1 MKPLPPYSRII
12 GLDLHPRHFGY
23 AVVEVNG
30 TPELFDWG
38 VSRTEGRVKD
48 SAARRIRRLI
58 KMWQPSFIV
67 LEDLAP
73 QRARRARRVRWL
85 ISLIKK
91 EACRGRIS
99 SCIVDRKWV
108 SQALDSGERLT
119 KDQQASILAQRFP
132 VLQWKLPAP
141 RGPGASEDY
150 RMGIFDAVALA
161 LGYVA
166 KRMRMKANTLCEH
179 IML

>member
-1 MKPLPPYSRII
+1 MKPLPPYTRII

-23 AVVEVNG
+23 AVVEMNG
-30 TPELFDWG
+30 TPELFDRG

-48 SAARRIRRLI
+48 SAARRIRRLV

-73 QRARRARRVRWL
+73 QRARRVRRF

-91 EACRGRIS
+91 EARRGRIS
-99 SCIVDRKWV
+99 FCIVDRKWI

-161 LGYVA
+161 LAYVA
-166 KRMRMKANTLCEH
+166 KRNGDGSERIIL
-179 IML
+179 